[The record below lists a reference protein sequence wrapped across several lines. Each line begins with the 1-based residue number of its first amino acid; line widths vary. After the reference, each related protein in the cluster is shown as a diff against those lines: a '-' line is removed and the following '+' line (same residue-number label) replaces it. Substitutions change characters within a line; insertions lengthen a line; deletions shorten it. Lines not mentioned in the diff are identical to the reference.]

1 MTNTTHGRLAAIST
15 RPQLDETPA
24 RRGPSDL
31 QEIVA
36 IDACAMRL
44 RAANSLAAVTIPVLR
59 VLLGGNTTE
68 DTGQQTRH
76 NHLTTRDA
84 AEVLRKNDPI

>member
-1 MTNTTHGRLAAIST
+1 
-15 RPQLDETPA
+15 
-24 RRGPSDL
+24 
-31 QEIVA
+31 
-36 IDACAMRL
+36 MRL